1 MRMCTC
7 VCVCVCVCGRNELE
21 VDSYALHWQIHR
33 YIYIYIYI
41 SSFHTMPVLCTQAD
55 ANTHRQTIWGWRTD
69 GAKSGYCP
77 VTFCVLGGREKKG
90 RTEEKKGAVR
100 LTQHRL
106 KGFLGCSRCD
116 FPRKVDPVSN
126 IFGKYECFLH
136 SGNRHW
142 MHANMPLDKLMVFTT
157 YADGDGPSTEED
169 WSWGE
174 KEKEKKE

>member
-1 MRMCTC
+1 MVLKWYENVYVY
-7 VCVCVCVCGRNELE
+7 VCVCVNRMNLKLTRMHYTGK
-21 VDSYALHWQIHR
+21 STG
-33 YIYIYIYI
+33 IYIYI

-55 ANTHRQTIWGWRTD
+55 ANTHLQTICGWRTD

-77 VTFCVLGGREKKG
+77 VTFCVLGEREDG

-100 LTQHRL
+100 LTQHGL

-157 YADGDGPSTEED
+157 SADADGDGPSTEED
-169 WSWGE
+169 
-174 KEKEKKE
+174 